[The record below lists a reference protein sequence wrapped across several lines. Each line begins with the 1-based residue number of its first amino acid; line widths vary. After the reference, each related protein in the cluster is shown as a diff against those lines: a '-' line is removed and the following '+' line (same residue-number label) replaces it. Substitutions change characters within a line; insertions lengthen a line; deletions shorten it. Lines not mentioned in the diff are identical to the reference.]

1 MHVCTVRLAG
11 QDQQT
16 LRGGEFRVW
25 RLEELP
31 LYLQFSGHSNVMLLY
46 DDSTVPVPGEPLP
59 GGTMCSNSPLRW
71 NGPQV
76 KDAFIRMKG
85 VAGRSVTEL
94 GMSRTSL
101 LRKLVIERVH
111 QQIPYY
117 DD

>member
-46 DDSTVPVPGEPLP
+46 DDSTVRVPREPSLPRGE
-59 GGTMCSNSPLRW
+59 GTCAQTARFV
-71 NGPQV
+71 GTV
-76 KDAFIRMKG
+76 R
-85 VAGRSVTEL
+85 R
-94 GMSRTSL
+94 
-101 LRKLVIERVH
+101 
-111 QQIPYY
+111 
-117 DD
+117 